1 MSAKGPKSGKAKY
14 ILMGDKLVLFE
25 EAKVHVLSNC
35 VTYALTVFE
44 GIRGYWNEADKE
56 LYLFRLD
63 EHLERLQQ
71 SMRATWFDAV
81 FPVDEMREKVLR
93 TVRANEHRENIHL
106 RVMAMVTGDPLV
118 TAVGPVELVIQ
129 SGPYSSSKWQDRG
142 MDVQVSSWQRVGDM
156 TNPPRI
162 KATPNYANGRFAML
176 QAHRDGY
183 DSAIM
188 LTQTGKVAETPVAT
202 VFLVRRG
209 EVVTPGVTDNILES
223 LTRDT
228 LIQLFDEQLGRK
240 VVERSV
246 DRTELYSADE
256 LFACGSGW
264 EVTPIASVDRMP
276 LNKEAPGPVTREIR
290 KAYLDAVYGRSSDY
304 RHWLTPVWSDAP
316 RAATKKKGEPA
327 IA

>member
-1 MSAKGPKSGKAKY
+1 MSGKAKY
-14 ILMGDKLVLFE
+14 IMMDDKLVPYAD
-25 EAKVHVLSNC
+25 AKIHVLSNC

-44 GIRGYWNEADKE
+44 GIRAYWSDADNE

-71 SMRATWFDAV
+71 SMRAVRLDAV
-81 FPVDEMREKVLR
+81 FSVDHIREQVLR

-106 RVMAMVTGDPLV
+106 RVMAIVTGDPTV
-118 TAVGPVELVIQ
+118 TAVGPVSLVIQ
-129 SGPYSSSKWQDRG
+129 SGPYASTKWQDRG

-176 QAHRDGY
+176 QAQRDGY

-188 LTQTGKVAETPVAT
+188 LTQSGKVAETPVAT
-202 VFLVRRG
+202 VFMVRRG

-228 LIQLFDEQLGRK
+228 LIQLFNEQLGRK

-256 LFACGSGW
+256 MFACGSGW

-276 LNKEAPGPVTREIR
+276 LLEAAPGPVTREIR
-290 KAYLDAVYGRSSDY
+290 KAYLDAVHGRSAKY
-304 RHWLTPVWSDAP
+304 RDWLTPVWGEAEP
-316 RAATKKKGEPA
+316 RKNARKSERASV
-327 IA
+327 

>member
-1 MSAKGPKSGKAKY
+1 MSGKSPVSGKAKY
-14 ILMGDKLVLFE
+14 ILMDDELVPYAD
-25 EAKVHVLSNC
+25 AKVHVLANC

-44 GIRGYWNEADKE
+44 GIRGYWNDADKE

-71 SMRATWFDAV
+71 SMRTMRFETVFAV
-81 FPVDEMREKVLR
+81 ERVREQVLR
-93 TVRANEHRENIHL
+93 TVRANKHRENIHL
-106 RVMAMVTGDPLV
+106 RVMAIVTGDPLV
-118 TAVGPVELVIQ
+118 TAIGPVQLVIQ
-129 SGPYSSSKWQDRG
+129 SGPYSSTKWQDRG

-176 QAHRDGY
+176 QAQRDGY

-202 VFLVRRG
+202 VFMVRRG

-228 LIQLFDEQLGRK
+228 LIQLFEEQIGRK

-246 DRTELYSADE
+246 DRTELYAADE

-276 LNKEAPGPVTREIR
+276 VGNDAPGPVTREIR
-290 KAYLDAVYGRSSDY
+290 KAYLNAVYGRSANH
-304 RHWLTPVWSDAP
+304 RHWLTPVWGDA
-316 RAATKKKGEPA
+316 ASKKSARKGERA
-327 IA
+327 VA